1 MEHGRRKLPILYFD
15 YFLSFLIYIYH
26 YIYSLDSECPTNIL
40 KLAIAIEQESSDG
53 TQQVMYYDPGVGTSG
68 AVDKIVGGGL
78 GEGIDVNIKELYT
91 FLAINYDE
99 GDEVYL
105 FGFSRGSYTIRSL
118 SGMIYEA
125 GLLRRDQIQYVNDAY
140 ELYRDNE
147 DVESE
152 RAVAFRAKHGD
163 RIPIT
168 LLACFDTVGSLGLP
182 FEGPGFMSKINKA
195 RYGFHTT
202 RLSPNVQNA
211 IHMLAIDEK
220 NSMFKPTLMNPTNDE
235 DIEQLTQTY
244 FWGEHG
250 GVGGGDGTQII
261 NAATSLIFL
270 VDEMERRGL
279 GLAVNLEVVPDE
291 HMKPKKT
298 EPVQKSI
305 GEHVMGGIIGMIAN
319 VTGVHVREITD
330 IAAVH
335 PVAIKRYQEI
345 ESWRPPAL
353 AHLEE
358 EILNFPK
365 EKLDEMIA
373 KYNPI
378 CWTPEVEKEEES
390 KK

>member
-1 MEHGRRKLPILYFD
+1 M
-15 YFLSFLIYIYH
+15 
-26 YIYSLDSECPTNIL
+26 
-40 KLAIAIEQESSDG
+40 
-53 TQQVMYYDPGVGTSG
+53 QQVMYYDPGVGTQG
-68 AVDKIVGGGL
+68 GVDKIVGGGL

-105 FGFSRGSYTIRSL
+105 FGFSRGSYTVRSL
-118 SGMIYEA
+118 CGMIYEA

-140 ELYRDNE
+140 DLYRDNE

-182 FEGPGFMSKINKA
+182 FEGPGFLGKINKE

-202 RLSPNVQNA
+202 RLSPNVENA
-211 IHMLAIDEK
+211 VHMLAIDEK
-220 NSMFKPTLMNPTNDE
+220 NHMFKPTLMNPTSDD
-235 DIEQLTQTY
+235 DIKQLTQTY

-279 GLAVNLEVVPDE
+279 GLAVNLDVIPESTMV
-291 HMKPKKT
+291 PKKKVKA
-298 EPVQKSI
+298 PKSI
-305 GEHVMGGIIGMIAN
+305 GEHVMGGLIGMIAG
-319 VTGVHVREITD
+319 VTGMHVREIKD
-330 IAAVH
+330 IANVH

-358 EILNFPK
+358 EILAFDK
-365 EKLDEMIA
+365 EKLNELVA
-373 KYNPI
+373 KYSPI
-378 CWTPEVEKEEES
+378 CWTPEEEEGDS